1 MSHRLDVLKALKN
14 VIANA
19 LPGAQVMGLD
29 GDEVAPQRVPDG
41 GRVIVRTGDPGQP
54 EVDLSPAR
62 YNYDHS
68 IPIEIA
74 AYKSAGRTAEEAL
87 DDMLM
92 AIDAAILAD
101 RFLGGLCTYLDAMA
115 PATDDIF
122 TEGATPL
129 RGADLML
136 VASYTTTSPLT

>member
-14 VIANA
+14 VIAEA

-29 GDEVAPQRVPDG
+29 GGEVAQQRVPDG
-41 GRVIVRTGDPGQP
+41 GRDIVRTGDPGQP

-68 IPIEIA
+68 IPIEVT

-92 AIDAAILAD
+92 AIDAAIVAD
-101 RFLGGLCTYLDAMA
+101 RFLSGLCTSLDAMA